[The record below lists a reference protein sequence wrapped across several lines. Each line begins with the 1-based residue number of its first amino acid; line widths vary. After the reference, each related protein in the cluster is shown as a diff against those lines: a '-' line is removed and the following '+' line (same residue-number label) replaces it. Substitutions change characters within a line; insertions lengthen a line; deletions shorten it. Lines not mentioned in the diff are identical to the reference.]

1 MAQFLNLQN
10 NELDSLAKFLGH
22 DINIHREFYRLP
34 QNTIEL
40 AKVSKLLFAVNSNNL
55 QAYESTGSNVSADD
69 G

>member
-1 MAQFLNLQN
+1 MAQFLNLKN

-22 DINIHREFYRLP
+22 DINVHREFYRLP

-40 AKVSKLLFAVNSNNL
+40 AKVSKLLLAVNSDNL
-55 QAYESTGSNVSADD
+55 HGYETASSDLSTDD